1 MAPALGLASQPVSES
16 WGFDSVHFSQS
27 PSLLPDGQVQLKTV
41 TSIKRRNQN
50 EYQRKPGWNWE
61 QPSTCKRRRD
71 VPQHLSVSWLTT
83 SRSRLFPQIAALRR
97 TFWTNVHNL
106 AGRPI

>member
-16 WGFDSVHFSQS
+16 WGFASVHFSQS
-27 PSLLPDGQVQLKTV
+27 SSLLPDGQVQLKTV

-61 QPSTCKRRRD
+61 QPST
-71 VPQHLSVSWLTT
+71 
-83 SRSRLFPQIAALRR
+83 
-97 TFWTNVHNL
+97 
-106 AGRPI
+106 